1 MFEGFDGWLRVDDK
15 PYSVSEFLERT
26 NFTLERELSGVA
38 LEGEVSSFKVN
49 QGKWVF
55 FELKDDGGSV
65 NCFLPLHQ
73 LAVKLR
79 DGMKIEV
86 LAQPKVTRW
95 GKFSL
100 TIRRIIPRGEG
111 DIKKSLEFL
120 KKKLAREGLFD
131 LARKRELP
139 SEIQTIGVISS
150 TGAAG
155 YIDFLKILDNR
166 WGGMRILTVNTQV
179 QGVGAPAQIVQ
190 GLSLLNQC
198 PEVDII
204 AIVRG
209 GGSADDLAAFN
220 DEELARAIAASR
232 IPVITGIGHE
242 VDESLADL
250 AADIRASTPSNAAER
265 LTRDRRALAQQM
277 ATRLYETKRYLITR
291 ISEAREMNQAKL
303 QAIHDV
309 VMREV
314 SQVAKR
320 VAESRKLL
328 DTLNPERVLERGYA
342 IVRGDAGNIVAGQE
356 LELTTRDYLVVT
368 RVKNVRERIRPSS
381 SKLAVTRVKGAN
393 ENIPKKETASKK
405 GTIPKKEDYA

>member
-26 NFTLERELSGVA
+26 NFTLERELSEIT
-38 LEGEVSSFKVN
+38 LEGEVGSFKIN

-55 FELKDDGGSV
+55 FDLKDDSSSV
-65 NCFLPLHQ
+65 SCFLPLHQ

-111 DIKKSLEFL
+111 DIKKNLEFL
-120 KKKLAREGLFD
+120 KNKLRREGLFD
-131 LARKRELP
+131 PARKRGLP
-139 SEIQTIGVISS
+139 EEIRTIGVISS

-166 WGGMRILTVNTQV
+166 WGGMKILTVNTQV
-179 QGVGAPAQIVQ
+179 QGVGAPAQIIR
-190 GLSLLNQC
+190 GLNLLNQLS
-198 PEVDII
+198 EVDII

-209 GGSADDLAAFN
+209 GGSADDLAVFN
-220 DEELARAIAASR
+220 DEELARAIAASK

-250 AADIRASTPSNAAER
+250 VADIRASTPSNAAER

-277 ATRLYETKRYLITR
+277 ATRLGEAKRYLLAQ
-291 ISEAREMNQAKL
+291 ISETTEMNQAKL
-303 QAIHDV
+303 QAAHDAII
-309 VMREV
+309 REIA
-314 SQVAKR
+314 QATQK

-328 DTLNPERVLERGYA
+328 DSLNPERVLERGYA
-342 IVRGDAGNIVAGQE
+342 ILRGQTDRIEPGQE
-356 LELTTRDYLVVT
+356 LELTTKDYLVVT
-368 RVKNVRERIRPSS
+368 RVKSVRERIHPSS
-381 SKLAVTRVKGAN
+381 SKLAVTRAK
-393 ENIPKKETASKK
+393 S
-405 GTIPKKEDYA
+405 KKEDYA